1 MVGFQQQIKDGLAS
15 SNNYLEI
22 DLDKKQ
28 IDYRYD
34 FKYNDID
41 IISDFKKKFGNKKR
55 KLKHRYHLTDEITN
69 ELKMFFEKIQDE
81 EHKSENRNTS
91 LNSEPMY
98 YYYLKTNNGIYIIE
112 DENEI
117 KELKEILV
125 KVDEIF
131 KLYV

>member
-1 MVGFQQQIKDGLAS
+1 
-15 SNNYLEI
+15 
-22 DLDKKQ
+22 
-28 IDYRYD
+28 
-34 FKYNDID
+34 
-41 IISDFKKKFGNKKR
+41 
-55 KLKHRYHLTDEITN
+55 
-69 ELKMFFEKIQDE
+69 MFFEKIQDE